1 MRVAILHRTRYAY
14 DHAVLLSPHW
24 IRLRPAAHSR
34 TPVENFQLAVS
45 PQPQALHW
53 QQDPFNNHIARA
65 MFLGATE
72 LLEISVSAVLD
83 LNPINPFDFFL
94 EPYAESFPFRY
105 APELAA
111 DLISYTER
119 EAGGPRFAA
128 FLNNIDLQTRN
139 SIEFLIELNRQL
151 RQAVGYTLRWEAG
164 IQSLETTLELASGSC
179 RDSSWLLVQV
189 LRHVGL
195 AARFVSGYL
204 VQLKPDAAD
213 PALAAM
219 EDRLDLHAW
228 VEVYLPGAGWIG
240 LDPTS
245 GLLASEGHIPL
256 ACTPHPRSAAP
267 IVGSSE
273 PAGVDF
279 SVEQNVRRCD

>member
-1 MRVAILHRTRYAY
+1 MRVAIFHRTRYAY
-14 DHAVLLSPHW
+14 DHPVLLSPHW
-24 IRLRPAAHSR
+24 IRLKPATHSR
-34 TPVENFQLAVS
+34 TPVENFQLSIS

-53 QQDPFNNHIARA
+53 QQDPFNNHVARA
-65 MFLGATE
+65 MFLGATA
-72 LLEISVSAVLD
+72 LLEISVSATVELM
-83 LNPINPFDFFL
+83 PVNPFDFFL
-94 EPYAESFPFRY
+94 EPYAENFPFAY

-111 DLISYTER
+111 DLLAYTER
-119 EAGGPRFAA
+119 EAGGPRFAE
-128 FLNNIDLQTRN
+128 FIQSIDLQSGG
-139 SIEFLIELNRQL
+139 SIAFLIELNRRL
-151 RQAVGYTLRWEAG
+151 RQTVGYTLRWEPG
-164 IQSLETTLELASGSC
+164 IQSVETTLELALGSC
-179 RDSSWLLVQV
+179 RDSSWLLLQV
-189 LRHVGL
+189 LRHLGL

-204 VQLKPDAAD
+204 IQLKPDD
-213 PALAAM
+213 PSSDL

-279 SVEQNVRRCD
+279 SVEQSVQRCA